1 MSTAFSQGRDLTF
14 PTWICPRASILYLP
28 SLTGLYLFAAVK
40 LEELSRTL
48 DHVFLVLPNHCLG
61 MAVSNFYENYETRR
75 YCTSSE
81 VATHYCKKYSE
92 CARGLLQLLVCT
104 QSFPGT
110 CPAKGLIFICV
121 LFPIPQYQRLS
132 KL

>member
-14 PTWICPRASILYLP
+14 PTWICPRASVLCLP
-28 SLTGLYLFAAVK
+28 ALTSLYLFAAVK

-92 CARGLLQLLVCT
+92 CARGPSPALGLHPELPRDL
-104 QSFPGT
+104 PGQGAYIHLCSVPYT
-110 CPAKGLIFICV
+110 TVPETE
-121 LFPIPQYQRLS
+121 
-132 KL
+132 